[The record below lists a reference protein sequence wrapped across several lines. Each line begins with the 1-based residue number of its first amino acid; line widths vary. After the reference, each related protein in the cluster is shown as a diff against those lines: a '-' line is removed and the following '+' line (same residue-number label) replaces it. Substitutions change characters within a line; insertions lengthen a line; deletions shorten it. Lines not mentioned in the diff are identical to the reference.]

1 MCRRDVADAIQ
12 QDRGDRNPS
21 FDFGR
26 GTFDALGRDGVEDT
40 ACVGGRTLTNARKAP
55 DSSDAQ
61 PPANQH
67 AGPNPASVG

>member
-1 MCRRDVADAIQ
+1 MCRCDVADAIQ

-40 ACVGGRTLTNARKAP
+40 A
-55 DSSDAQ
+55 
-61 PPANQH
+61 
-67 AGPNPASVG
+67 